1 MFTLE
6 DKWDCLENCAG
17 VSEEALRIVTDVAG
31 YNDSTLED
39 VLYSVIGHR
48 EFEDIPEEEL
58 QHICGRG

>member
-39 VLYSVIGHR
+39 VLYSVTGYR
-48 EFEDIPEEEL
+48 DFEDIPEEEL
-58 QHICGRG
+58 QHSCGRG

>member
-6 DKWDCLENCAG
+6 NKWDCLENCAG

-31 YNDSTLED
+31 YKDETLDD

>member
-6 DKWDCLENCAG
+6 EKWDCLENCAG

-31 YNDSTLED
+31 YSDSTLED

-58 QHICGRG
+58 QHSCGRG